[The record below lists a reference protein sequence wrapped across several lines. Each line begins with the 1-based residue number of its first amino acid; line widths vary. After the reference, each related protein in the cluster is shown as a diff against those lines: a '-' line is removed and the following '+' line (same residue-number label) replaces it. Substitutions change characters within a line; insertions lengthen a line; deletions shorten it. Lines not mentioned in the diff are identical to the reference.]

1 MKFFLPHTLTAVAL
15 LILPLVGCDEI
26 PAPSQPAAPTE
37 SAASATPS
45 EHSAEPLPESLP
57 VADLATLQQLIKETA
72 SQDRVLV
79 IDFWATWCQP
89 CVAMFPQLHEDIAAL
104 GDKVR
109 MVTVTFD
116 SPGKYEKQAIEF
128 LAQHHSLDDAYIVI
142 PDSDGQLA
150 LPATLGQRWKDLVV
164 PAILVFDRKGQLA
177 GEFVDGGVELAG
189 NVVAKARELS
199 ESDGNTSHENE

>member
-1 MKFFLPHTLTAVAL
+1 MKYFRHLSLTALAMLACSMTGCGDSSATAPQAVA
-15 LILPLVGCDEI
+15 P
-26 PAPSQPAAPTE
+26 QPAAHAGE
-37 SAASATPS
+37 N
-45 EHSAEPLPESLP
+45 LPESLP
-57 VADLATLQQLIKETA
+57 VADLATLQSLIKETA

-89 CVAMFPQLHEDIAAL
+89 CVAMFPQLHEDIAKL

-128 LAQHHSLDDAYIVI
+128 LAKHDSLKDAYIVV

-150 LPATLGQRWKDLVV
+150 LPATLGRRWKDLVV
-164 PAILVFDRKGQLA
+164 PAILVFDREGQLA

-199 ESDGNTSHENE
+199 EADGNTSHENE

>member
-1 MKFFLPHTLTAVAL
+1 MKFFLAHTLTAFAL
-15 LILPLVGCDEI
+15 LASSLVGCGEQSS
-26 PAPSQPAAPTE
+26 P
-37 SAASATPS
+37 
-45 EHSAEPLPESLP
+45 AEPAEPAVASEQISEKLPESLP

-72 SQDRVLV
+72 DQDRVLV

-116 SPGKYEKQAIEF
+116 SPGKYEQQAIEF
-128 LAQHHSLDDAYIVI
+128 LAQHHSLNDAYIVI

-150 LPATLGQRWKDLVV
+150 LPAALGQRWKDLVV
-164 PAILVFDRKGQLA
+164 PAILVYDRNGQLA

-189 NVVAKARELS
+189 DVVAKARELS